1 MICPKC
7 QNRSRV
13 FDSRS
18 LVDDSSNE
26 DAQPILNLG
35 EQVYGWWTDEFR
47 VRQRECLTC
56 QHCFE
61 TIEVNMDDLANAFL
75 ELAREGIVWPV
86 KEFQENPR

>member
-18 LVDDSSNE
+18 LVDDSTNK
-26 DAQPILNLG
+26 DAQPLLDQG
-35 EQVYGWWTDEFR
+35 ERVFGWWTDEFR
-47 VRQRECLTC
+47 VRQRECLSC
-56 QHCFE
+56 QHRFI

-75 ELAREGIVWPV
+75 ELAREGIVWPI
-86 KEFQENPR
+86 KKLQETPQ